1 MPYPRLLFSADLR
14 QNMPNVCQTRGINAS
29 GPRRFAGHRLGQ
41 PRGFIGFAQS
51 NNALKR
57 PKRAQSNL
65 ASLAYPKVTFKIAKP
80 RLLRQQTYFRNQTSP
95 SSLMVQA
102 DLLSVKGPPNKTI
115 NGLVARMHA
124 LQASK

>member
-29 GPRRFAGHRLGQ
+29 ALRRIAGHRLGQ

-80 RLLRQQTYFRNQTSP
+80 RLLRRQPILKTKP
-95 SSLMVQA
+95 DQA
-102 DLLSVKGPPNKTI
+102 TG
-115 NGLVARMHA
+115 
-124 LQASK
+124 